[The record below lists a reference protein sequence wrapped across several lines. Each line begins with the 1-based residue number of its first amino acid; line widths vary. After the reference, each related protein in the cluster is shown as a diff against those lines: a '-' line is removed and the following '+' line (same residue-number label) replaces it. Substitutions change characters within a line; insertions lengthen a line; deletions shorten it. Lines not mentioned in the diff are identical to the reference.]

1 MASFFGSMDVSA
13 TGMTAQRLRMDVI
26 SANIANVSTTRTAD
40 GGPYKAKSVL
50 FEEIKG
56 GGESFANIL
65 NNETSKLNYGGG
77 VKVREV
83 ITDMAQGAMEFDPE
97 HPDANADGY
106 VEKSNVNIVVE
117 MVNMI
122 SANRSYEANVTAFN
136 TTKSMIAKTM
146 EIANV

>member
-1 MASFFGSMDVSA
+1 MASFFASMDVSA

-40 GGPYKAKSVL
+40 GGAYKAKSVL
-50 FEEIKG
+50 FEEMKG
-56 GGESFANIL
+56 GANFASIL
-65 NNETSKLNYGGG
+65 NNETSKLNYGNG
-77 VKVREV
+77 VKVKEV
-83 ITDMAQGAMEFDPE
+83 ITDGSQGAMEYDPE
-97 HPDANADGY
+97 HPDANAEGY

-136 TTKSMIAKTM
+136 TTKSMIAKTL
-146 EIANV
+146 EIANA

>member
-1 MASFFGSMDVSA
+1 MGSFFGSMNVSA

-40 GGPYKAKSVL
+40 GGPYKAKTVL

-56 GGESFANIL
+56 GSFANIL

-77 VKVREV
+77 VKVKEIV
-83 ITDMAQGAMEFDPE
+83 TDMVQGAMEYDPE
-97 HPDANADGY
+97 HPDANAEGY

-136 TTKSMIAKTM
+136 TTKAMIAKTM